1 MKRMILFAVLI
12 ALCAALGIVHAENNA
27 GGTLVVYFD
36 YSENMGDLTGMSV
49 DAITSASLNAA
60 TENTR
65 GNLQVM
71 AETIQEITGADVF
84 SIHVEETHDPVYLNM
99 VMPAGENQENNRA
112 FTILDLPESFDGY
125 DTIYFGTPVWHA
137 QLPQPVASFLQQ
149 VNWSGKQVI
158 VFGIHLG
165 SGLGRNLTQIRE
177 LQPDAEIVE
186 GITVFASESNDE
198 AREAVSAFLNA
209 E

>member
-1 MKRMILFAVLI
+1 
-12 ALCAALGIVHAENNA
+12 
-27 GGTLVVYFD
+27 
-36 YSENMGDLTGMSV
+36 
-49 DAITSASLNAA
+49 
-60 TENTR
+60 
-65 GNLQVM
+65 
-71 AETIQEITGADVF
+71 
-84 SIHVEETHDPVYLNM
+84 
-99 VMPAGENQENNRA
+99 MPAGEDQENNRA
-112 FTILDLPESFDGY
+112 FTILVLPESFDGY

-137 QLPQPVASFLQQ
+137 QLPQPVASFLQH
-149 VNWSGKQVI
+149 VDWSGKQVI

-165 SGLGRNLTQIRE
+165 SGWGRNLTQIRE